1 MAQDSRKSELIA
13 ELARSRDALST
24 AVRGVGRSL
33 DLTHRVADAF
43 ARNRFAWITGASLL
57 GFALAKLPARTRKVV
72 IDRKGRPAQ
81 AGDTAVK
88 AGLLIT
94 VLKLVFDLVR
104 PALAK
109 WLTQRVTSYAQERF
123 NSSIRR

>member
-13 ELARSRDALST
+13 ELARSRDAL
-24 AVRGVGRSL
+24 AAGVRGVGRSL
-33 DLTHRVADAF
+33 DVTQRAADAF
-43 ARNRFAWITGASLL
+43 ARNRFAWLTGASLL

-81 AGDTAVK
+81 TGETAVK

-94 VLKLVFDLVR
+94 VLKLGFDLVR

-109 WLTQRVTSYAQERF
+109 WLTQRVTLYAQERF
-123 NSSIRR
+123 SSSRRA